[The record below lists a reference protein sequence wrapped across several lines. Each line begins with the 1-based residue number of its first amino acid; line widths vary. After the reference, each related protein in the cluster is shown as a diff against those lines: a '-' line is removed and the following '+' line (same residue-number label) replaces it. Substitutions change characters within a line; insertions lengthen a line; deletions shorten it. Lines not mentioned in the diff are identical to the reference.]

1 MGTIYKHLS
10 CEECTLNQLSPE
22 QGCTLRVIARSLQGA
37 EFDQSSAE
45 MQPLDQP
52 DNRFPEARPIP
63 ELEFD
68 QTLGL

>member
-1 MGTIYKHLS
+1 MGN
-10 CEECTLNQLSPE
+10 CAQP
-22 QGCTLRVIARSLQGA
+22 AAGA
-37 EFDQSSAE
+37 EIDKSSAE
-45 MQPLDQP
+45 MQSLDEP